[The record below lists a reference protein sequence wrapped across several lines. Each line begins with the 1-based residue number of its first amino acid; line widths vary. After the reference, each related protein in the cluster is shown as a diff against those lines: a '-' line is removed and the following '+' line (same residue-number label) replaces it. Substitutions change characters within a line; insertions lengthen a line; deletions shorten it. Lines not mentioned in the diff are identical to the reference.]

1 MDNVL
6 AMVAHVFNP
15 RTTTKTAVA
24 KKSSYISSLTRGILQ
39 RSHSPSCHSLG
50 FQHTPPLKIVRL
62 ESPTHL
68 QDYLKLKPEKYKES
82 QQIPN
87 SLHNYVE
94 VQVYFQRFTS
104 GEAFLGPASAVGVLS
119 APPRAAF
126 TKQWNWELTPVGEHL
141 SPRLS
146 NTQP

>member
-24 KKSSYISSLTRGILQ
+24 KKSSYISSLTPGILQ
-39 RSHSPSCHSLG
+39 RSHSPSMSLSG
-50 FQHTPPLKIVRL
+50 LKIVRL

>member
-1 MDNVL
+1 
-6 AMVAHVFNP
+6 MVAHVFNP

-39 RSHSPSCHSLG
+39 RSHSPSMSLSG
-50 FQHTPPLKIVRL
+50 LSAYTSTKDC